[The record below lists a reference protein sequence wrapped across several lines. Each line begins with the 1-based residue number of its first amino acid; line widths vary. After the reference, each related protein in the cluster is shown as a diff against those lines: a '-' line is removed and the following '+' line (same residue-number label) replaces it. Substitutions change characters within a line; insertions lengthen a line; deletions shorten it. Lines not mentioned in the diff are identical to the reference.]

1 MPNDMT
7 GIIKKIKKGAAIL
20 LAASVLLSLA
30 VSCDTGS
37 KTDVPDATKILS
49 SQAEESL
56 KAFLARFVKG
66 YPVAVNGK
74 WEYDCLY
81 DEEQKTLVSIDG
93 AENIKTEITID
104 EEGSEIDWA
113 EIYND
118 GKAVFSLN
126 EDGKLIW
133 KDEIKDEGAGLAF
146 EKIGWFQGVW
156 VAGEDLES
164 RYELNCY
171 WDVEEPT
178 EGEVY
183 SGYKVEII
191 RHENETST
199 FWSYACAY
207 NAETDTLESALG
219 VKEFSG
225 EEGEPFTVVYEDGA
239 AVFFFNDEG
248 CIIWQDENE
257 NAGEGLQFNATNG

>member
-1 MPNDMT
+1 MKKWIALLIALMMT
-7 GIIKKIKKGAAIL
+7 VLCTMA
-20 LAASVLLSLA
+20 LAEEETESA
-30 VSCDTGS
+30 VSQEAIKLYSSEWADGYTS
-37 KTDVPDATKILS
+37 AKIY
-49 SQAEESL
+49 AEEDHWHVWITS
-56 KAFLARFVKG
+56 ADGTVK
-66 YPVAVNGK
+66 
-74 WEYDCLY
+74 WDYDCLY

-146 EKIGWFQGVW
+146 EKIGWFQGIW

-191 RHENETST
+191 RHENETIT

>member
-1 MPNDMT
+1 MQKKYDAKLKRVADAVKLVEPDRIPIVPVFQAFPVYYAQSK
-7 GIIKKIKKGAAIL
+7 GI
-20 LAASVLLSLA
+20 
-30 VSCDTGS
+30 
-37 KTDVPDATKILS
+37 DVTIQDLMYEYRKC
-49 SQAEESL
+49 SQ
-56 KAFLARFVKG
+56 V
-66 YPVAVNGK
+66 
-74 WEYDCLY
+74 YDCLY